1 MRVLCVLCLG
11 AVLAACR
18 LIGAEAIGHPP
29 SDEQDVV
36 AAAGW
41 TRIATTEK
49 YLVVANV
56 LPGEQMFTAA
66 EAQAEHP
73 TQGELIVE
81 GTGQALGANVRH
93 VEAHIYDRKTGMP
106 LTNVKPTI
114 VVLNRTT
121 GERTEVASTLMQDV
135 NIGALDVHYGNNV
148 AVPGSS
154 DLSLTITIGDQE
166 VTLDG
171 HLD

>member
-18 LIGAEAIGHPP
+18 LIGAEAIGHPS

-73 TQGELIVE
+73 TEGELIIE
-81 GTGQALGANVRH
+81 GTGHALGANVRH
-93 VEAHIYDRKTGMP
+93 VEAHIYDRRTGMP
-106 LTNVKPTI
+106 LTNVTPTI

-135 NIGALDVHYGNNV
+135 NIGSLDIHYGNNV
-148 AVPGSS
+148 TIIGDS
-154 DLSLTITIGDQE
+154 DLHLSVTVNGEE
-166 VTLDG
+166 VSVDG